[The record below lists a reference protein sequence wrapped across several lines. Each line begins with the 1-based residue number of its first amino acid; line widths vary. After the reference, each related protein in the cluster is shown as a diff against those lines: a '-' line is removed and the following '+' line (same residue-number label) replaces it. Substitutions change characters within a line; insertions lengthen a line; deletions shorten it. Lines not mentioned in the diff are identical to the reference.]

1 MLLIYSLL
9 TQLAVPLSPLV
20 SKGTVSKVT
29 NLHSFFLL
37 LAPQKVYAPTGK
49 IHEYDVVIVLPS
61 PLEYK

>member
-29 NLHSFFLL
+29 NLHCFSLS

-49 IHEYDVVIVLPS
+49 NHEYDVVIVLPN
-61 PLEYK
+61 PLKNK